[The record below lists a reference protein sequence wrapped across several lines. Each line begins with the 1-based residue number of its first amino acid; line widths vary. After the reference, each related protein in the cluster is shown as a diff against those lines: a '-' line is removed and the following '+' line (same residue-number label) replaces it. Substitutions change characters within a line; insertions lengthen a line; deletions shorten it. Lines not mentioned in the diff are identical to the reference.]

1 MIDTTYRFPQFGIGT
16 SVGDGEQ
23 QHPTETDR
31 VGRRCMLLDYP
42 IDNDDV
48 LDRTLGKF
56 VHYLE
61 ERSIGNYWRTKR
73 NA

>member
-1 MIDTTYRFPQFGIGT
+1 MIDTTYRFPQFGIGN
-16 SVGDGEQ
+16 SVGEEQGELQ
-23 QHPTETDR
+23 RPPESLR
-31 VGRRCMLLDYP
+31 KGRKCMILDSP

-56 VHYLE
+56 IHYLE
-61 ERSIGNYWRTKR
+61 DRK